1 MRRILVVDDDRQMV
15 RTLCDILRLRGWD
28 AEGRFSGEE
37 GVEAVHRE
45 PFDAVL
51 MDIKMTGMN
60 GVEALRA
67 MKKAKPMVC
76 VVLMTAYASNELLD
90 RAVEEGALEVLTK
103 PVPLR
108 ELSER
113 LEEVLSVGRP
123 VLVVD
128 DDGAYFSEMAVR
140 LRAKGYEALA
150 AGTLD
155 EALAV
160 LESAHPVAA
169 VLDLPLDHLEP
180 KDVVLAIKR
189 LSPAVTL
196 ILSSGTPQLLDQ
208 TTTELPKGF
217 VHATLKKPFP
227 PEKLLELLDDVAR
240 V

>member
-1 MRRILVVDDDRQMV
+1 MKRILVVDDDRQMV
-15 RTLCDILRLRGWD
+15 RTLCDILRMKGWD
-28 AEGRFSGEE
+28 AQGRYSGEE
-37 GVEAVHRE
+37 GVEAVNRQV
-45 PFDAVL
+45 FDAVL

-60 GVEALRA
+60 GVDALRA
-67 MKKAKPMVC
+67 MKKARPDVC
-76 VVLMTAYASNELLD
+76 VVLMTAYASHELLS

-108 ELSER
+108 ELTER
-113 LEEVLSVGRP
+113 LEEVLSHGRP

-128 DDGAYFSEMAVR
+128 DDGDSFAELRTR
-140 LRAKGYEALA
+140 LRAKGYEVIKAT
-150 AGTLD
+150 TLD
-155 EALAV
+155 EALVV

-169 VLDLPLDHLEP
+169 VLDIPLDHLEP
-180 KDVVLAIKR
+180 RDAVLTIKR

-196 ILSSGTPQLLDQ
+196 ILSSGTPQLLDE
-208 TTTELPKGF
+208 TTTELPSGF